1 MQKAKETMKK
11 KCTVDRTPPS
21 SRGFTLIELLVV
33 IAIIAI
39 LAGMLLPSL
48 GKAKEAGKRISCVN
62 NLRQLGLSL
71 TMYADDNDGLQSPR
85 QLPGA
90 WPTALREGYK
100 NPRILVCPSDAL
112 KPATGVN
119 DPVKWPADSA
129 DRSYIINGWN
139 DYFRESTTNA
149 SWTFANMINTR
160 MPETGIKDPSET
172 ILFGEKETSSPHF
185 YMDFL
190 ETSAEKPTGND
201 FDELEHARHSGPK
214 ASGGSNYAFVDGS
227 ARYLRYGRSISPMNL
242 WAVVDSWRNSD
253 ISMP

>member
-1 MQKAKETMKK
+1 MLKK
-11 KCTVDRTPPS
+11 SKSKRMTPS
-21 SRGFTLIELLVV
+21 SLGFTLIELLVV

-71 TMYADDNDGLQSPR
+71 TMYADDNEGLQPPR

-100 NPRILVCPSDAL
+100 NLRVMVCPSDAL
-112 KPATGVN
+112 KPATGIN
-119 DPVKWPADSA
+119 DPVNWPADSS

-149 SWTFANMINTR
+149 SWTFADMMNTR
-160 MPETGIKDPSET
+160 MPEAGIKYPSET
-172 ILFGEKETSSPHF
+172 IVFGEKETKSAHF

-214 ASGGSNYAFVDGS
+214 AAGGSNYAFVDGS
-227 ARYLRYGRSISPMNL
+227 ARYIRYGGSIAPMNL
-242 WAVVDSWRNSD
+242 WAVMDSWRNSA
-253 ISMP
+253 ISLP

>member
-1 MQKAKETMKK
+1 MLKK
-11 KCTVDRTPPS
+11 FKSKRMTPS
-21 SRGFTLIELLVV
+21 SLGFTLIELLVV

-71 TMYADDNDGLQSPR
+71 TMYADDNEGLQPPR

-100 NPRILVCPSDAL
+100 NLRVMVCPSDAL
-112 KPATGVN
+112 KPATGIN
-119 DPVKWPADSA
+119 DPVNWPADSS

-149 SWTFANMINTR
+149 SWTFADMMNTR
-160 MPETGIKDPSET
+160 MPEAGIKYPSET
-172 ILFGEKETSSPHF
+172 IVFGEKETKSAHF

-214 ASGGSNYAFVDGS
+214 AAGGSNYAFVDGS
-227 ARYLRYGRSISPMNL
+227 ARYIRYGGSIAPMNL
-242 WAVVDSWRNSD
+242 WAVMDSWRNSA
-253 ISMP
+253 ISLPSRGLL